1 MFIFEVLG
9 GEMNRVKQIMP
20 VRLVTCFCDSAFTRT
35 FSQPQQ
41 KRMVDDTERR
51 LNMLFDGLNA
61 GTISRPVV
69 EELSALVQCA

>member
-9 GEMNRVKQIMP
+9 GEMNRVKQTIP
-20 VRLVTCFCDSAFTRT
+20 VRLVSCLRDPAFTRT
-35 FSQPQQ
+35 FLQPQQ

-69 EELSALVQCA
+69 EELGALVQCA